1 MSVKEAEN
9 AAFTDFQN
17 ITQSTQQSARPDMT
31 SQQQASWMGK
41 IILNFLNTPSQY
53 NRIIKKAA
61 LDIKNRRITGPNTSQ
76 MQSDMSNMS
85 RILYYGAAQNLIFY
99 SLQTALFAV
108 MFGEDEDEE
117 ALLKKK
123 ERVIQG
129 SIDTIL
135 RGSGIYGVAISTLK
149 NMAIKFMEQREKGY
163 NKDESAVALELANAS
178 PVLGIKFR
186 RIVNAEKT
194 INYNGKV
201 IEEMETFDID
211 NPAWSAV
218 TNYTQSLTGAP
229 VNKIYQKTINLR
241 NAADNQYTA
250 LQRILFLSGYTTWS
264 LNLGDTDKM
273 EKIKQEI
280 KDKKKKKSKKDKSP
294 RFKIKKLKG
303 L

>member
-1 MSVKEAEN
+1 
-9 AAFTDFQN
+9 
-17 ITQSTQQSARPDMT
+17 
-31 SQQQASWMGK
+31 
-41 IILNFLNTPSQY
+41 
-53 NRIIKKAA
+53 
-61 LDIKNRRITGPNTSQ
+61 
-76 MQSDMSNMS
+76 
-85 RILYYGAAQNLIFY
+85 
-99 SLQTALFAV
+99 
-108 MFGEDEDEE
+108 
-117 ALLKKK
+117 
-123 ERVIQG
+123 
-129 SIDTIL
+129 
-135 RGSGIYGVAISTLK
+135 
-149 NMAIKFMEQREKGY
+149 
-163 NKDESAVALELANAS
+163 LELANAS

-280 KDKKKKKSKKDKSP
+280 KDKKKKNKKKKSGVKSY
-294 RFKIKKLKG
+294 KIKKYKIK
-303 L
+303 

>member
-1 MSVKEAEN
+1 
-9 AAFTDFQN
+9 
-17 ITQSTQQSARPDMT
+17 
-31 SQQQASWMGK
+31 
-41 IILNFLNTPSQY
+41 
-53 NRIIKKAA
+53 
-61 LDIKNRRITGPNTSQ
+61 
-76 MQSDMSNMS
+76 MSNMS

-108 MFGEDEDEE
+108 MFGDDEDEE
-117 ALLKKK
+117 AYLKKK
-123 ERVIQG
+123 ERVIHG
-129 SIDTIL
+129 TIDTLL

-163 NKDESAVALELANAS
+163 NKDESAVVMELANFS

-201 IEEMETFDID
+201 IEEMETFDLD

-250 LQRILFLSGYTTWS
+250 LQRILFLGGYTTWS

-273 EKIKQEI
+273 KKIKETVKIQKKEESKQKA
-280 KDKKKKKSKKDKSP
+280 KDKRKNKSKSGVKAREVKQ
-294 RFKIKKLKG
+294 REVK
-303 L
+303 

>member
-1 MSVKEAEN
+1 
-9 AAFTDFQN
+9 
-17 ITQSTQQSARPDMT
+17 
-31 SQQQASWMGK
+31 
-41 IILNFLNTPSQY
+41 
-53 NRIIKKAA
+53 
-61 LDIKNRRITGPNTSQ
+61 
-76 MQSDMSNMS
+76 MSNMS

-108 MFGEDEDEE
+108 MFGDDEDEE
-117 ALLKKK
+117 AFLTKK

-163 NKDESAVALELANAS
+163 NKDESAVVLELANFS
-178 PVLGIKFR
+178 PVVGIKLR

-194 INYNGKV
+194 INYNVGV
-201 IEEMETFDID
+201 INEMETFDLD
-211 NPAWSAV
+211 NPQWSAV

-241 NAADNQYTA
+241 NASDNQYTA

-264 LNLGDTDKM
+264 LNLGDTEKM
-273 EKIKQEI
+273 EKIKQDL
-280 KDKKKKKSKKDKSP
+280 KDKKKKSKKEKKSN
-294 RFKIKKLKG
+294 RRTLTR
-303 L
+303 